1 MATYKTYTTSPTGE
15 RIETAS
21 ATPTINS
28 ENLSTQN
35 PITLPPQPTD
45 NNNYQGM
52 IAGGDAMIGTLP
64 KTTTTQPEWWTKYL
78 DGGNAPT
85 NPVNDFNSLYSSSG
99 IDTSTKNYVE
109 SQKKLDSLNAELV
122 GINAEATKQ
131 NLQLEGAGGQAGD
144 VTQSFLNKQQQETN
158 RQAAIKALPLQAQV
172 LAQQAIVTG
181 NQNLLNAAKEKLNTT
196 FQLQQ
201 SYATQLYNYNKDIRD
216 KVYEYASAQEK
227 AKLDAQNK
235 ADDRLY
241 SEQQTTL
248 KNAQAIASEAM
259 DNGQADIASQI
270 TALNPKSKTYVQDLA
285 KLQAQIKN
293 QTAELDKQ
301 LKQLNIENQQLQ
313 NSKLRQDLIPKASA
327 TTPEEA
333 NIEKENQI
341 LGLQDKITSID
352 NLLNDK
358 AISSAVGP
366 NILARFGYGA
376 LTGANQ
382 NFVAGVQQ
390 LVSKDTLDTLINLK
404 KAGGTLGALSDQE
417 RIMLQS
423 AASKIG
429 TWAIRDNQGNVK
441 GYNASEDAF
450 KKELKTIKTLSER
463 ALKVA
468 GGVPVESYLDTV
480 DSVLSNSSNPY
491 GAYIK

>member
-1 MATYKTYTTSPTGE
+1 MANYTTYKIDPLTGQ
-15 RIETAS
+15 RIETVSSTPIS
-21 ATPTINS
+21 ADSLT
-28 ENLSTQN
+28 TQN
-35 PITLPPQPTD
+35 PIVLPTLND
-45 NNNYQGM
+45 NTNYQGIISGGNVM
-52 IAGGDAMIGTLP
+52 IDST
-64 KTTTTQPEWWTKYL
+64 KTPTVTQQPAWWEKYL
-78 DGGNAPT
+78 GDTMDTT
-85 NPVNDFNSLYSSSG
+85 NPFDSKVSTNQSIVDTATEKSIKDQQELDVLSASLKG
-99 IDTSTKNYVE
+99 ITD
-109 SQKKLDSLNAELV
+109 
-122 GINAEATKQ
+122 EATKQ
-131 NLQLEGAGGQAGD
+131 QLQLEAPEGQRTD
-144 VTQSFLNKQQQETN
+144 VTASFLNKQQNEVN
-158 RQAAIKALPLQAQV
+158 RQAAIKALPLQAQI
-172 LAQQAIVTG
+172 LAKQAIVTG
-181 NQNLLNAAKEKLNTT
+181 NQNLLTAAQNKLDKT
-196 FQLQQ
+196 FELQQ
-201 SYATQLYNYNKDIRD
+201 NYATQLYNYNKDIRD
-216 KVYEYASAQEK
+216 KVYEYATAEEK
-227 AKLDAQNK
+227 AKLDKISK
-235 ADDRLY
+235 AEDRVY
-241 SEQQTTL
+241 EEQQATL
-248 KNAQAIASEAM
+248 KNAQAIAKEAM

-270 TALNPKSKTYVQDLA
+270 TALDPKSATYKQDVA
-285 KLQAQIKN
+285 KLQAKIVN
-293 QTAELDKQ
+293 PTAELDKQ
-301 LKQLNIENQQLQ
+301 LKELNIENQRLQ
-313 NSKLRQDLIPKASA
+313 NSKLRQDLTPKAP

-429 TWAIRDNQGNVK
+429 TWAIRDKQGNVK

-463 ALKVA
+463 ALKAA

-491 GAYIK
+491 GAYNLK